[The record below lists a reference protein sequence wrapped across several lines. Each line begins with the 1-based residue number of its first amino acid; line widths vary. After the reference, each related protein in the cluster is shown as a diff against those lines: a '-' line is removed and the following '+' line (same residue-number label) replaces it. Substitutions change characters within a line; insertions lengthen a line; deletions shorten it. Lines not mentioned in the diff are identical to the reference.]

1 MSRPI
6 KVSEELYDRLKERA
20 TEERSTLQNA
30 LIEVVTEPIVELE
43 KVRSQLKEA
52 QASLHKLER
61 SDKQLRDEVEE
72 LGHDLREARS
82 MVSSLRDEREE
93 DLKGVESLIP
103 TWQKLQGIAD
113 EWEKLGTRL
122 QQLERLSHR
131 HFGQD
136 VQESE

>member
-20 TEERSTLQNA
+20 TEERSTLQDA
-30 LIEVVTEPIVELE
+30 LVEVVTEPIVELE
-43 KVRSQLKEA
+43 KVRSQLKET

-61 SDKQLRDEVEE
+61 SDKQLRDELEE
-72 LGHDLREARS
+72 LRHDLREAQS
-82 MVSSLRDEREE
+82 MVSTLRDRRNE
-93 DLKGVESLIP
+93 DLKEVESVIP
-103 TWQKLQGIAD
+103 TWRKLQTIAD
-113 EWEKLGTRL
+113 EWEKLDTRV
-122 QQLERLSHR
+122 QQLEGLSHR